1 MHWEMFADGGYLRML
16 CSQSSSHMPRAV
28 IVKQKVP
35 DEDRLGIQV
44 LLRMECVEKCL
55 ERAFLSYNHGEQ
67 ALTLA
72 IYLTLK

>member
-1 MHWEMFADGGYLRML
+1 MFTDGGYLSML
-16 CSQSSSHMPRAV
+16 CSQSSSHMLRTV
-28 IVKQKVP
+28 ILKQKMP
-35 DEDRLGIQV
+35 EEDRRGIQV